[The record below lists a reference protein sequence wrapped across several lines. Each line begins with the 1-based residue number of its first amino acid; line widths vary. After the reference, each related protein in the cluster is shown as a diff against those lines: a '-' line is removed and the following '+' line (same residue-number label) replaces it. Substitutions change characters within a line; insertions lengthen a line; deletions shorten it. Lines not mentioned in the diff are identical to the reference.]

1 MHQLSR
7 LTALAR
13 DRRGIALIE
22 FALIAP
28 VFMVTLLLGLE
39 IVMFALAQSQV
50 SRVANST
57 ADLAARYRASI
68 DEADVQQLFLGA
80 RLSAE
85 GIDFAEHGRLLLSSV
100 TRNQSND
107 GHWIR
112 WQRCEGALDAESALG
127 DQGDGQSDTAIATV
141 DGLML
146 NTGDNVMVAEAA
158 FDYQPLI
165 YSDALFDAI
174 FGSRRIT
181 YRSSYMAR
189 EIALPSLTN
198 TTNIPSSA
206 WQTMANDCPA
216 SS

>member
-1 MHQLSR
+1 MHHLRR
-7 LTALAR
+7 LRHLGRDASGVALM
-13 DRRGIALIE
+13 E

-28 VFMVTLLLGLE
+28 VFLVTLLFGLE

-50 SRVANST
+50 SRIANST

-100 TRNQSND
+100 TRNQSNN

-112 WQRCEGALDAESALG
+112 WQRCEGELDEESELG
-127 DQGDGQSDTAIATV
+127 EQGDGQSDTAIATV
-141 DGLML
+141 NGLTL
-146 NTGDNVMVAEAA
+146 NTGDNIMVAEAV
-158 FDYQPLI
+158 FEYQPFI
-165 YSDALFDAI
+165 YPDALFDEI
-174 FGSRRIT
+174 FGGRRIT

-189 EIALPSLTN
+189 EIALPTITN
-198 TTNIPSSA
+198 TTGIPSGS

>member
-1 MHQLSR
+1 VHQLIR
-7 LTALAR
+7 LRRLAR
-13 DRRGIALIE
+13 DARGIAMLE

-28 VFMVTLLLGLE
+28 VFLVTLLFGLE

-85 GIDFAEHGRLLLSSV
+85 GIDFAENGRLLLSSV

-112 WQRCEGALDAESALG
+112 WQRCEGALDEASTLG
-127 DQGDGQSDTAIATV
+127 AQGDGQTGTAIATV
-141 DGLML
+141 DGLTL
-146 NTGDNVMVAEAA
+146 NTGDNIMVAEAI
-158 FDYQPLI
+158 FDYQPFI
-165 YSDALFDAI
+165 YPEAVFDAI
-174 FGSRRIT
+174 FGGRRIT

-189 EIALPSLTN
+189 EIALPTITN
-198 TTNIPSSA
+198 TTGIAASA
-206 WQTMANDCPA
+206 WQTMANGCPA

>member
-1 MHQLSR
+1 MHHLTR
-7 LTALAR
+7 LRRLGR
-13 DRRGIALIE
+13 DASGVAILE
-22 FALIAP
+22 FALVAP
-28 VFMVTLLLGLE
+28 IFLITLLFGLE

-85 GIDFAEHGRLLLSSV
+85 GIDFAENGRLLLSSV
-100 TRNQSND
+100 TRNQSSD

-112 WQRCEGALDAESALG
+112 WQRCEGALDADSALG
-127 DQGDGQSDTAIATV
+127 EQGDGQTGTAIATV
-141 DGLML
+141 DGLTL
-146 NTGDNVMVAEAA
+146 NAGDNIMVAEAV

-165 YSDALFDAI
+165 YPDAVFDGI
-174 FGSRRIT
+174 FGGRRIV

-198 TTNIPSSA
+198 TTGIPSSS

>member
-1 MHQLSR
+1 VHQLGRLSR
-7 LTALAR
+7 LHR
-13 DRRGIALIE
+13 DTGGVAILE

-28 VFMVTLLLGLE
+28 VFLVTLLFGLE

-50 SRVANST
+50 SRIANST

-85 GIDFAEHGRLLLSSV
+85 GIDFAEHGRLLLSSI
-100 TRNQSND
+100 TRNQTNN

-112 WQRCEGALDAESALG
+112 WQRCEGELDEDSGLG
-127 DQGDGQSDTAIATV
+127 AQGDGQSDTAIATV
-141 DGLML
+141 NGLAL
-146 NTGDNVMVAEAA
+146 NTGDNIMVAEAM

-165 YSDALFDAI
+165 YPDAVFDGI

-181 YRSSYMAR
+181 YTSSYMAR
-189 EIALPSLTN
+189 EIALPTITN
-198 TTNIPSSA
+198 TTGIASSS
-206 WQTMANDCPA
+206 WQTMANGCPA